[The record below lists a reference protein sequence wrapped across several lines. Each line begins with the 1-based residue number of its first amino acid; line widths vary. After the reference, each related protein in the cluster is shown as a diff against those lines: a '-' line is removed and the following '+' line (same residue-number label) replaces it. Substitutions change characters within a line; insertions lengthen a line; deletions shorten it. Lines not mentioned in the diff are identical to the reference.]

1 MDSHPKKKKVQSK
14 SEIKPRSRRWQRSI
28 QFILYTKQKQTKPHY
43 PTLQYRGVYQKKK
56 KPNTE
61 QKRNQI
67 QSKPNPRPRANQ
79 THGGAQL
86 AP

>member
-28 QFILYTKQKQTKPHY
+28 QSILYTKQKQTKPHY
-43 PTLQYRGVYQKKK
+43 PTLQCRGVYRKKKETKYRAKK

-61 QKRNQI
+61 QT
-67 QSKPNPRPRANQ
+67 KPQ
-79 THGGAQL
+79 T
-86 AP
+86 